1 MNRISIS
8 ACITALFI
16 LELFRLKILVGNLF
30 KRPLDEEIIEC
41 NCEWTIIFQFI
52 LQRSIL
58 SEQRNRSISSNDRLK
73 AISCSET
80 FYSPR
85 RHPRYE
91 QLPGH
96 PRLLR
101 QTRRPRHSGPLS
113 LTSAIIIITLIAFTT
128 HHHRLILSLVTNT
141 ERSTLTSPHFGW
153 KPPRGKV

>member
-91 QLPGH
+91 
-96 PRLLR
+96 
-101 QTRRPRHSGPLS
+101 
-113 LTSAIIIITLIAFTT
+113 
-128 HHHRLILSLVTNT
+128 
-141 ERSTLTSPHFGW
+141 
-153 KPPRGKV
+153 